1 MPFSKAIVTQ
11 TNELYMVGNNKY
23 GALGDSFS
31 GHSDGLVKRKVGNNH
46 AVINVACGP
55 HYTCVICADG
65 SVWTWGRGTRGQLG
79 RNPEP
84 QDSPR
89 QVQLNAKTVALEV
102 ATYDGITLL
111 STRK

>member
-1 MPFSKAIVTQ
+1 
-11 TNELYMVGNNKY
+11 MVGNNKY

-31 GHSDGLVKRKVGNNH
+31 GHTDGLVARKVADNL
-46 AVINVACGP
+46 AVLNVACGP
-55 HYTCVICADG
+55 HYTCVICDDG

-89 QVQLNAKTVALEV
+89 QVLLQSGNAKTVALDV